1 MISIRIK
8 KEDLASFKDDIEIL
22 LLENEVESNI
32 VLDAQKLVELPKE
45 KGWKVSKFEK
55 IPSFLLT

>member
-1 MISIRIK
+1 MISITIK
-8 KEDLASFKDDIEIL
+8 KEDLLNFEGNINIC